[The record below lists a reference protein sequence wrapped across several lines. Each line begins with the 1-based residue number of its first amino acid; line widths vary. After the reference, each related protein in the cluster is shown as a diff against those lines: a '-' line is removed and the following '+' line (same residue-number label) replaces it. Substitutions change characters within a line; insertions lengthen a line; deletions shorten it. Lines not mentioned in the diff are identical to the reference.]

1 MLGHASLC
9 GVLYI
14 AYQSKGDLRGDYM
27 LCVLFKSYL
36 LLATPKRGSTRY
48 NVMAI
53 MSVLDIQVEKPDN
66 GRGE

>member
-1 MLGHASLC
+1 MLGHANLC

-36 LLATPKRGSTRY
+36 LLATPERGSIRY
-48 NVMAI
+48 NVIALI
-53 MSVLDIQVEKPDN
+53 SVLDVQIEKPDD